1 VLRLTWSMA
10 LRCHSALLWTCAV
23 TLIDPS
29 GVSAGESSAHAPALT
44 ARSTLDESVRTLP
57 VFYDSTMTAKGFP
70 SPFLRVRIGEHE
82 ATFLVDSGASTHV
95 FADWFVK
102 AAGIPSLET
111 DSTVQGS
118 SGKSASERTVHQL
131 HGAWSDGRSFNLDEA
146 VVVSFPD
153 FFESLHIG
161 GLLSPQLLAAPG
173 SAAVLNLKIPSFHFL
188 PFAQAV
194 SELRRSKS
202 SKLTLDRTR
211 ACQNPTSHFKNREY
225 VAPVSLG
232 PVTDLM
238 LVDTGATKTI
248 LSRESKLAQAI
259 DMRSEPGGC
268 LRKCRRRSR
277 RAAHRA
283 GCAVGERWRG
293 RRTGPRYRQCLSP
306 LSREGSAGDG
316 CSPGLCART
325 RGRGTGT
332 LVQMI

>member
-1 VLRLTWSMA
+1 MA

-259 DMRSEPGGC
+259 DMRSEPGGASESVGGEVDARRIVRDVQLVRGGAGVALDPAIGNVSAPC
-268 LRKCRRRSR
+268 RAKGVLGMDALRGCVLVLGEEELALSCR
-277 RAAHRA
+277 
-283 GCAVGERWRG
+283 
-293 RRTGPRYRQCLSP
+293 
-306 LSREGSAGDG
+306 
-316 CSPGLCART
+316 
-325 RGRGTGT
+325 
-332 LVQMI
+332 